1 MSKESGEGQYRYASV
16 YDLGG
21 RPLSSV
27 SQRVYS
33 GLSLMEEGVL
43 LDLGGGSGRIPMNA
57 PRPRSAH
64 FLVIDINST
73 AIDQCRTAIL
83 RDGRM
88 DEAVVGDITNLSA
101 LPAAQNRE
109 FRGAVS
115 WRVIHALTPSQ
126 QLQVLDQARQILP
139 FGAPLF
145 LAVASDL
152 DWKAAQ
158 LKARGI
164 YVPDAP
170 NDCREVMGLDESFF
184 VQFFNPDKLGKLAT
198 TTGFRVEEMEGF
210 QEPTGFDHLRGLHP
224 LNNYL
229 YAHLVRV

>member
-1 MSKESGEGQYRYASV
+1 MNREAGEGQYHYASV

-21 RPLSSV
+21 RPLSLV
-27 SQRVYS
+27 SQRIYS
-33 GLSLMEEGVL
+33 GLSLTEEGVI

-57 PRPRSAH
+57 PRPRSAR
-64 FLVIDINST
+64 FVVIDINST
-73 AIDQCRTAIL
+73 AIDQCRAAIL
-83 RDGRM
+83 QDGRM
-88 DEAVVGDITNLSA
+88 DEVIVGDITNLTT
-101 LPAAQNRE
+101 LPEVQNRE

-145 LAVASDL
+145 LAVASDM

-164 YVPDAP
+164 YIPDAP

-184 VQFFNPDKLGKLAT
+184 VQFFNPDKLKQLAT
-198 TTGFRVEEMEGF
+198 TAGFRVEEMEGF
-210 QEPTGFDHLRGLHP
+210 QEPTGFDHLRETHP

-229 YAHLVRV
+229 YAHLMRI